1 MPTISIS
8 EAKTHFSNMLD
19 RLQKGER
26 FIITNRGRPVAKL
39 LPLNQPDPNAIRR
52 TISDIRSFREILRK
66 RGVQV
71 SDLLKKEESL
81 RDLAHLGHRP

>member
-1 MPTISIS
+1 MPIVSIS
-8 EAKTHFSNMLD
+8 EAKTHFSNLLE

-26 FIITNRGRPVAKL
+26 FIITKCGRPVAEL
-39 LPLNQPDPNAIRR
+39 IPLTRTGPNPVRR

-71 SDLLKKEESL
+71 RDLLKKEESL
-81 RDLAHLGHRP
+81 RDLAHQGHRP